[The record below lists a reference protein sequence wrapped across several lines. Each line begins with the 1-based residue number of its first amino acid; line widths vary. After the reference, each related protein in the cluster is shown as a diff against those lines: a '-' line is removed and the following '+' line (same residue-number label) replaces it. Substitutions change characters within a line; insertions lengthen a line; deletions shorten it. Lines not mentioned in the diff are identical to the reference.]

1 MAPKVSVIV
10 PVYNTAQYLPEC
22 LDSILSQTLKD
33 IEIIAIND
41 GSPDN
46 SIDILKEYAAK
57 DERLKIIDKKNE
69 GVGKARND
77 GIRAA
82 EGEFIAFMDSDD
94 YYPTPQVLEK
104 LVSAARGKGVKV
116 AGGRKVKLEDG
127 RAEKDKKIEDCGM
140 DFTLT
145 GLHSYSEF
153 QYDYG
158 YWQYIYERPMLVEND
173 IFFPPYKRFQDPPF
187 FVKAMIRADQF
198 FVLDEPSYV
207 YRVIPSANKISAART
222 LDFFAGL
229 SDNLKI
235 SREYGLSK
243 LHYLCAKRIDTDGTY
258 MALNNLNTDNN
269 DEILGALLRTSSLI
283 DSAWLRDEGYDVSD
297 PFVPEAVRFCANTT
311 ARYQSMRK
319 SKLFR
324 VAAKL
329 AEK

>member
-1 MAPKVSVIV
+1 MAPKISVIV
-10 PVYNTAQYLPEC
+10 PVYNTEKYLPEC
-22 LDSILSQTLKD
+22 LDSILSQTLTD

-46 SIDILKEYAAK
+46 SIDVLKEYASK
-57 DERLKIIDKKNE
+57 DDRLKIIDKENE

-94 YYPTPQVLEK
+94 YYPSSRVLET
-104 LVSAARGKGVKV
+104 LYTAARGKDVKV

-127 RAEKDKKIEDCGM
+127 KAVKDESVVDCGL

-145 GLHSYSEF
+145 GLQRYSEF

-158 YWQYIYERPMLVEND
+158 YWQYIYERKMLVDNNVL
-173 IFFPPYKRFQDPPF
+173 FPPYRRFQDPPF
-187 FVKAMIRADQF
+187 FVKAMICADTF
-198 FVLDEPSYV
+198 FISEEPSYV
-207 YRVIPSANKISAART
+207 YRVIPSSAKITATKT
-222 LDFFAGL
+222 LDFL
-229 SDNLKI
+229 SGITDNLKI
-235 SREYGLSK
+235 SREHGLSK
-243 LHYLCAKRIDTDGTY
+243 LHYLCAKRIDTDGNY
-258 MALNNLNTDNN
+258 MILNNIHPGDN
-269 DEILGALLRTSSLI
+269 DELLGALLRTAYLI
-283 DSAWLRDEGYDVSD
+283 DSGWLKDEGYDISD

-311 ARYQSMRK
+311 ARYQTMRK

-324 VAAKL
+324 IAAKI

>member
-1 MAPKVSVIV
+1 MAPRISVIV
-10 PVYNTAQYLPEC
+10 PVYNTAKYLPEC

-33 IEIIAIND
+33 IEVVAIND

-104 LVSAARGKGVKV
+104 LYTAAHGKGVKV
-116 AGGRKVKLEDG
+116 AGGRRVVLKDG
-127 RAEKDKKIEDCGM
+127 KAEKDKKVEDCGM

-145 GLHSYSEF
+145 GLHHYSDF

-158 YWQYIYERPMLVEND
+158 YWQYIYDRRMLVDND

-187 FVKAMIRADQF
+187 FVKAMIKADTF
-198 FVLDEPSYV
+198 FALDEPSYV
-207 YRVIPSANKISAART
+207 YRVIPSATKISAART

-229 SDNLKI
+229 GDNLKI

-269 DEILGALLRTSSLI
+269 DEILGAMLHASSLI
-283 DSAWLRDEGYDVSD
+283 DSSWLREEGYDISE
-297 PFVPEAVRFCANTT
+297 PFVPETVRFCANTT
-311 ARYQSMRK
+311 ARYHSMRK

>member
-1 MAPKVSVIV
+1 MAPKISVIV
-10 PVYNTAQYLPEC
+10 PVYNTEKYLPEC
-22 LDSILSQTLKD
+22 LDSILYQTLTD

-46 SIDILKEYAAK
+46 STDVLKEYASK
-57 DERLKIIDKKNE
+57 DDRLKIIDKENE

-94 YYPTPQVLEK
+94 YYPSSRVLET
-104 LVSAARGKGVKV
+104 LYTAARGKDVKV

-127 RAEKDKKIEDCGM
+127 KISAQEKLTDCGM

-145 GLHSYSEF
+145 GLHDYSEF

-158 YWQYIYERPMLVEND
+158 YTQYIFDLKMIKDNGIE
-173 IFFPPYKRFQDPPF
+173 FPPYKRFQDPPF
-187 FVKAMIRADQF
+187 FVRAMIASGSF
-198 FVLDEPSYV
+198 FSIDEPVYV
-207 YRVIPSANKISAART
+207 YRMVHSKSKHSFKST
-222 LDFFAGL
+222 SDFLEAL
-229 SDNLKI
+229 ATNIKI
-235 SREYGLSK
+235 SREHGLSK
-243 LHYLCAKRIDTDGTY
+243 LHYLCAKRIDTDGNY
-258 MALNNLNTDNN
+258 MVLNNIRAGDN
-269 DEILGALLRTSSLI
+269 DEILGSLLRTSSLI
-283 DSAWLRDEGYDVSD
+283 DSEWLKDEGYDISD

-311 ARYQSMRK
+311 ARYQTMRK

-324 VAAKL
+324 IAAKI

>member
-10 PVYNTAQYLPEC
+10 PVYNTAKYLPEC

-46 SIDILKEYAAK
+46 SIDILKDYAAK

-77 GIRAA
+77 GMKAA
-82 EGEFIAFMDSDD
+82 TGDFIAFMDSDD

-158 YWQYIYERPMLVEND
+158 YTQYIYDLKMLKDNSIE
-173 IFFPPYKRFQDPPF
+173 FPSFKRFQDPPF
-187 FVKAMIRADQF
+187 FVRAMIAADSF
-198 FVLDEPSYV
+198 FALDEPVYV
-207 YRVIPSANKISAART
+207 YRMVHNRSKISPRST
-222 LDFFAGL
+222 VDFLEGL
-229 SDNLKI
+229 SSNIRL

-243 LHYLCAKRIDTDGTY
+243 LHFLCAKRLDTEGSY
-258 MALNNLNTDNN
+258 MLLNNLNTGNN

>member
-10 PVYNTAQYLPEC
+10 PVYNTAKYLPEC

-33 IEIIAIND
+33 VEVIAIND

-46 SIDILKEYAAK
+46 SIDILKEYASK
-57 DERLKIIDKKNE
+57 DDRLKIIDKKNE

-77 GIRAA
+77 GMKAA
-82 EGEFIAFMDSDD
+82 TGDFIAFMDSDD

-104 LVSAARGKGVKV
+104 LFTAARGKGVKV
-116 AGGRKVKLEDG
+116 AGGRKIKLEDG
-127 RAEKDKKIEDCGM
+127 KTVKDYDLNDCGL

-158 YWQYIYERPMLVEND
+158 YTQYIYERTMLKEKE
-173 IFFPPYKRFQDPPF
+173 IEFPPFKRFQDPPF
-187 FVKAMIRADQF
+187 FVRAMIAAENF
-198 FVLDEPSYV
+198 FVLNEPVYV
-207 YRVIPSANKISAART
+207 YRTVHNKSKISLKST
-222 LDFFAGL
+222 TDFLKGL
-229 SDNLKI
+229 ESNI
-235 SREYGLSK
+235 RVSREYGLSK
-243 LHYLCAKRIDTDGTY
+243 LHYLCAKRIDTDGEY
-258 MALNNLNTDNN
+258 MVINNLSAGNN
-269 DEILGALLRTSSLI
+269 DEILGALLRASSLI
-283 DSAWLRDEGYDVSD
+283 DSAWLREEGYDVPD
-297 PFVPEAVRFCANTT
+297 PFVPEAVRFCAKTT

>member
-10 PVYNTAQYLPEC
+10 PVYNTAKYLPEC

-33 IEIIAIND
+33 IEAVAIND

-82 EGEFIAFMDSDD
+82 AGDFVAFMDSDD

-104 LVSAARGKGVKV
+104 LYTAAHGKGVKI
-116 AGGRKVKLEDG
+116 AGGRKVKLENGKAVKDG
-127 RAEKDKKIEDCGM
+127 KLTDCGL

-145 GLHSYSEF
+145 GLHQYSDF

-158 YWQYIYERPMLVEND
+158 YTQYIYDRKMLIEGG
-173 IFFPPYKRFQDPPF
+173 IEFPPFKRFQDPPF
-187 FVKAMIRADQF
+187 FVRAMIAAETF
-198 FVLDEPSYV
+198 FALNEPVYV
-207 YRVIPSANKISAART
+207 YRIVHSRSKASSKST
-222 LDFFAGL
+222 VDFFEGL
-229 SDNLKI
+229 ASNIRI

-243 LHYLCAKRIDTDGTY
+243 LHCLCTKRIDTEGEY
-258 MALNNLNTDNN
+258 MVLNNLTSGNN
-269 DEILGALLRTSSLI
+269 DEMLGALLRASSLI
-283 DSAWLRDEGYDVSD
+283 DSAWLREEGYDVPD

-319 SKLFR
+319 SKFFR
-324 VAAKL
+324 IAAKL
-329 AEK
+329 TGK